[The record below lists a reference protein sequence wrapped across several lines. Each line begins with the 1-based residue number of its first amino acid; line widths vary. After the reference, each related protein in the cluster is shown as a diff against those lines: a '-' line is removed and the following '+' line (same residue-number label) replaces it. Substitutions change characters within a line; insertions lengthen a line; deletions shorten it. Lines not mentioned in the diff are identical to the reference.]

1 MNLLKQQLIILGA
14 GKSNQFLENPAIIT
28 IDDTKRTLDW
38 LLSAF
43 DPKETHYT
51 FVGGYQIEKITKHYP
66 QLHFIL
72 NPEWDHTG
80 ALDSLRLA
88 EIDPSLPAFICYGDI
103 LIQPKLVESILQ
115 ASQDQHSD
123 VILALDSGLEGLDS
137 KPNLETVYCNFDTT
151 TAHKP
156 IKQAFIGLM
165 YLKPTVLKAL
175 KESFPENIQEPR
187 LSGLIPHLLES
198 NANIQVVEANG
209 LWAEVLK
216 PEDVSRFVLTTK
228 AQTLQT
234 LRKRITKA
242 KISSQVHFSV
252 KEWRNQPTSIIEK
265 IQQKFGSQALVVRS
279 SSLQED
285 GFKKANAGKFESL
298 LNIAP
303 TLSEL
308 KEAIETV
315 IASYEGGSDK
325 DQILVQPMLQNVK
338 YSGVAFTRSLNCGA
352 PYCVINYDGKDTA
365 SVTSGTS
372 QTDQIFYHWKL
383 APLPQHAPE
392 FFPSLYEAIQEIEHL
407 AQFDALDIEFAIT
420 EDRELYIFQ
429 VRPLVLQHLRE
440 LNDESLDQHLRAVAQ
455 RFEDLQT
462 GHPFVVGE
470 KTIFGV
476 MPDWNPAEIVGIKP
490 KTLAISLYQEL
501 ITNAVWAQQRA
512 EFGYKDVRPY
522 PLITC
527 FAGHP
532 YIDVRASI
540 HSFLPAAL
548 ETGTTQKLVNYYVE
562 RLRQH
567 PEWHDKLE
575 FMVMPTCET
584 FDFDERWQS
593 LLTQGV
599 GLSPE
604 EFTHYKMSLR
614 ALTQAAFNKCS
625 QEYTAM
631 DRLNQ
636 RFDAIVST
644 PLAPYDHIYILLETC
659 KQGTLN
665 FAHLARCGFIAS
677 SFIKSALAQGI
688 VTEQEKDALLDP
700 IQTITGAFFEETH
713 QVLKG
718 NLPKAEFIHKYGHLR
733 PGTYDITSPAYKTD
747 PNKYM
752 FSQSSKAV
760 EHQKHYQPF
769 SNPAFEELLHHT
781 FGVNL
786 EQFKRFL
793 EEAIAGR
800 EYSKFVFT
808 RYISAIL
815 DLIEALGR
823 DYGLT
828 AQDLAHLPI
837 STIVD
842 IKHGILKGEN
852 IANVLKKEIE
862 QGQDYHRITQ
872 AIELPPLITQTSDF
886 FSFALP
892 KTLPN
897 FIGSQSIQAALVYLE
912 NSKETQGEALKGKI
926 VLIEKADPG
935 FDWIFNYA
943 IGGLI
948 TVYGGPNSHMAIR
961 SAEFKLAAS
970 IGIGN
975 ALFEKLKLAQFI
987 ELDCAS
993 QSIKIIH

>member
-1 MNLLKQQLIILGA
+1 MHTIQQQLIILGA
-14 GKSNQFLENPAIIT
+14 GKSTQFLENPAIIT

-38 LLSAF
+38 LISAF
-43 DPKETHYT
+43 DTQKTHYT
-51 FVGGYQIEKITKHYP
+51 FIGGYQIEKITKHYP

-72 NPEWDHTG
+72 NPDWKHTG

-103 LIQPKLVESILQ
+103 LIQPKLIEAILK
-115 ASQDQHSD
+115 ANEAKAAD

-151 TAHKP
+151 ASDKP
-156 IKQAFIGLM
+156 TKQAFIGLI
-165 YLKPTVLKAL
+165 YLTPKVLKAL
-175 KESFPENIQEPR
+175 KESFPANLQEPR
-187 LSGLIPHLLES
+187 LSGLIPHLIEKNFS
-198 NANIQVVEANG
+198 IQTVEAHG

-242 KISSQVHFSV
+242 KIASQVHFSV
-252 KEWRNQPTSIIEK
+252 KEWKSHPTEILEK
-265 IQQKFGSQALVVRS
+265 IQKKFGSQALVVRS

-285 GFKKANAGKFESL
+285 GFKKANAGKFDSL
-298 LNIAP
+298 LGVSP
-303 TLSEL
+303 TVSEV
-308 KEAIETV
+308 KAAIDIV

-325 DQILVQPMLQNVK
+325 DQVLVQPMLQNVK

-352 PYCVINYDGKDTA
+352 PYCVVNYDGKDTA

-383 APLPQHAPE
+383 APLAEHAPE

-407 AQFDALDIEFAIT
+407 AQFDALDIEFAVT
-420 EDRELYIFQ
+420 EEKELYIFQ

-440 LNDESLDQHLRAVAQ
+440 LNDESLDKHLRAISQ

-462 GHPFVVGE
+462 AHPFIIGE

-501 ITNAVWAQQRA
+501 ITNSVWAQQRA

-548 ETGTTQKLVNYYVE
+548 EASTTQKLVNYYVE

-584 FDFDERWQS
+584 FDFDERWQG
-593 LLTQGV
+593 LLTQDA
-599 GLSPE
+599 GLSPR
-604 EFTHYKMSLR
+604 EFTYYKMSLR
-614 ALTQAAFNKCS
+614 ALTQAAFIKCS
-625 QEYTAM
+625 QEYARM

-636 RFDAIVST
+636 RFDTIAST

-677 SFIKSALAQGI
+677 SFIKSALAKGI
-688 VTEQEKDALLDP
+688 ITEQERDALLDP

-713 QVLKG
+713 QVLQG
-718 NLPKAEFIHKYGHLR
+718 GLPKAEFIHKYGHLR

-760 EHQKHYQPF
+760 EHNKHHQTF
-769 SNPAFEELLHHT
+769 HNPAFEDLLHQT
-781 FGVNL
+781 FGVNV

-793 EEAIAGR
+793 EESIAGR

-815 DLIEALGR
+815 DLIELIGR

-828 AQDLAHLPI
+828 AQDLAHVPI

-842 IKHGILKGEN
+842 IKHGILKGEDRAS
-852 IANVLKKEIE
+852 ILKKEIE
-862 QGQDYHRITQ
+862 QGKDYHRITQ

-886 FSFALP
+886 FSFSLP

-897 FIGSQSIQAALVYLE
+897 FIGSQSIQANLVYLE
-912 NSKETQGEALKGKI
+912 NSKETEGEALKGKI

-970 IGIGN
+970 IGVGN

>member
-1 MNLLKQQLIILGA
+1 MNTFEQQLIILGA

-28 IDDTKRTLDW
+28 IDDRKRTLDW

-43 DPKETHYT
+43 DPKKTHYT
-51 FVGGYQIEKITKHYP
+51 FVGGYQIEKITKQYP
-66 QLHFIL
+66 QLHFTL
-72 NPEWDHTG
+72 NPGWDHTG

-88 EIDPSLPAFICYGDI
+88 EIDSSLPAFICYGDI
-103 LIQPKLVESILQ
+103 LIQPKLIETIQLISATKDADIV
-115 ASQDQHSD
+115 
-123 VILALDSGLEGLDS
+123 LALDSDLESLDS
-137 KPNLETVYCNFDTT
+137 KPNLETLYCNFENTL
-151 TAHKP
+151 ANKNK
-156 IKQAFIGLM
+156 KQAFIGLI
-165 YLKPTVLKAL
+165 YLKPKVLKAL
-175 KESFPENIQEPR
+175 KENFPENLQEQR
-187 LSGLIPHLLES
+187 LSGLIPYFLE
-198 NANIQVVEANG
+198 NNFKIELAEAHG

-242 KISSQVHFSV
+242 KIASQVHFSV
-252 KEWRNQPTSIIEK
+252 KEWKSQSIEILEK
-265 IQQKFGSQALVVRS
+265 IQKKFGTQSLVVRS

-298 LNIAP
+298 LNISP
-303 TLSEL
+303 TLPVL

-325 DQILVQPMLQNVK
+325 DQVLVQPMLQNVK
-338 YSGVAFTRSLNCGA
+338 YSGVAFTRSLNSGA
-352 PYCVINYDGKDTA
+352 PYCIVNYDGQDTA
-365 SVTSGTS
+365 AVTSGTS
-372 QTDQIFYHWKL
+372 QTDQIFYYWKL
-383 APLPQHAPE
+383 APISAQAPE
-392 FFPSLYEAIQEIEHL
+392 FFPSLYDAIQEIEHL
-407 AQFDALDIEFAIT
+407 AQFDALDIEFAVT
-420 EDRELYIFQ
+420 EAGELYIFQ

-440 LNDESLDQHLRAVAQ
+440 LDDASLDQHLRTVSQ
-455 RFEDLQT
+455 RFEDLQKS
-462 GHPFVVGE
+462 HPFVMGD

-490 KTLAISLYQEL
+490 KALAISLYQEL
-501 ITNAVWAQQRA
+501 ITNDVWAQQRA

-532 YIDVRASI
+532 YVDVRASI

-548 ETGTTQKLVNYYVE
+548 TKSTTHKLVNYYVE
-562 RLRQH
+562 RLRKH
-567 PEWHDKLE
+567 PEWHDKVE

-584 FDFDERWQS
+584 FDFDERWKAV
-593 LLTQGV
+593 LTQDA
-599 GLSPE
+599 GLSEE
-604 EFTHYKMSLR
+604 EFKHYKESLR
-614 ALTQAAFNKCS
+614 ALTQSAFKKCS
-625 QEYTAM
+625 QEYKAM
-631 DRLNQ
+631 AALNE
-636 RFDAIVST
+636 RFEAIDKAS
-644 PLAPYDHIYILLETC
+644 LALYDKIYVLLETC

-677 SFIKSALAQGI
+677 SFIKSALAKGVI
-688 VTEQEKDALLDP
+688 TEQERDALLDP
-700 IQTITGAFFEETH
+700 IQTITGTFFEETH
-713 QVLKG
+713 KALKG
-718 NLPKAEFIHKYGHLR
+718 DISKAEFIGKYGHLR

-752 FSQSSKAV
+752 FSQSGKGV
-760 EHQKHYQPF
+760 EHKKHYQPF
-769 SNPAFEELLHHT
+769 KNSSFEELLDGT
-781 FGVNL
+781 FGVNIEL
-786 EQFKRFL
+786 FKHFL

-815 DLIEALGR
+815 DLIEAIGR
-823 DYGLT
+823 DYGLS
-828 AQDLAHLPI
+828 AQDLAHLSI
-837 STIVD
+837 STITD
-842 IKHGILKGEN
+842 IKHGILKNESL
-852 IANVLKKEIE
+852 AEVFKKDIE
-862 QGQDYHRITQ
+862 QGKDYHRLTQ
-872 AIELPPLITQTSDF
+872 AIELPPLITQESDF
-886 FSFALP
+886 FSFCLP

-897 FIGSQSIQAALVYLE
+897 FIGSKCIQASMVYLE
-912 NSKETQGEALKGKI
+912 NSKETQGDSLRCKI

-935 FDWIFNYA
+935 FDWIFNYD

-970 IGIGN
+970 IGVGN
-975 ALFEKLKLAQFI
+975 ALFEKLKLAQFV